1 MASLKLTSDENNNLI
16 SGLDGNDFISSGA
29 GDDQLFGG
37 EGNDILTAQSGSDIL
52 DGGMGNDTV
61 IAGTGGE
68 GNDVLLGGAGAD
80 SFIFADGHGVDRI
93 VDFEQGVDVI
103 TYLGMGVDD
112 FSDLTLM
119 QTGDHV
125 LISSMFGSVIVND
138 SLVADFDGSDFS
150 FENSPVKNTSNA
162 SKTSGEMAMAPAY
175 EMMAPGSMDDMMSMA
190 PMDDAIL
197 F

>member
-16 SGLDGNDFISSGA
+16 RGLDGNDFISSGA
-29 GDDQLFGG
+29 GDDQLF
-37 EGNDILTAQSGSDIL
+37 
-52 DGGMGNDTV
+52 
-61 IAGTGGE
+61 GGE

-119 QTGDHV
+119 QTGEHV

-150 FENSPVKNTSNA
+150 F
-162 SKTSGEMAMAPAY
+162 
-175 EMMAPGSMDDMMSMA
+175 
-190 PMDDAIL
+190 
-197 F
+197 